1 MDTAPR
7 DNANGK
13 APEVVAPE
21 SEISDAEVARRTL
34 GGDPSAFEVV
44 VRRYHRDLLRL
55 IRGITHNLEEAEDL
69 TQDAFLRAYRHLD
82 RYDQA
87 RPFRPW
93 LWTIGIRLALH
104 AIARKGRKN
113 VSLDR
118 EVPEL
123 AGGGRQDGPW
133 FADER
138 SNDDLAERL
147 LRRDLMKALEVM
159 EPQYSAVLILR
170 VLEERSYE
178 EMSEILGIPKGTVMS
193 RLFRAR
199 QQLKEKLRDFRPEGK
214 SDDRAV

>member
-1 MDTAPR
+1 M
-7 DNANGK
+7 NGK
-13 APEVVAPE
+13 APEVAPVPDPDL
-21 SEISDAEVARRTL
+21 SDAELVRRTL
-34 GGDPSAFEVV
+34 GGDTGAFEVV

-55 IRGITHNLEEAEDL
+55 LRGITHNLEESEDL

-82 RYDQA
+82 RYDPA

-118 EVPEL
+118 DVPEL
-123 AGGGRQDGPW
+123 DGGGRQEGPW
-133 FADER
+133 FADDR
-138 SNDDLAERL
+138 SREQLDERL
-147 LRRDLMKALEVM
+147 LRRDLMDALEEM

-178 EMSEILGIPKGTVMS
+178 EISEILGIPKGTVMS

-199 QQLKEKLRDFRPEGK
+199 QQLKERFLNPKSPGPRGK
-214 SDDRAV
+214 PDDRSV

>member
-1 MDTAPR
+1 MA
-7 DNANGK
+7 
-13 APEVVAPE
+13 
-21 SEISDAEVARRTL
+21 
-34 GGDPSAFEVV
+34 GDRGAFEVI

-55 IRGITHNLEEAEDL
+55 LRGITHNLEEAEDL

-113 VSLDR
+113 VSLDSD
-118 EVPEL
+118 VPQLE
-123 AGGGRQDGPW
+123 GGGRQEGPW

-138 SNDDLAERL
+138 SGRELDERL
-147 LRRDLMKALEVM
+147 LRRDLMGALEEM
-159 EPQYSAVLILR
+159 DPQYSAVLVLR

-178 EMSEILGIPKGTVMS
+178 EISEILGIPKGTVMS

-199 QQLKEKLRDFRPEGK
+199 QQLKEKLRDHRPRGK
-214 SDDRAV
+214 KAS